1 MDVPVTEASRA
12 GSPTHTPLPAPRR
25 GGRQNLGISA
35 VMLALVCLLGYS
47 VSRNK
52 RFQWHT
58 VGQYVGAHTVLKGLG
73 LTLWLTFVVM
83 ALGMVGGAVV
93 ALLRRSRHPAIA
105 RAAWAFTWFFRS
117 VPMLVQ
123 ILFWF
128 NLAALYPTLSLG
140 VPAGPT
146 FVHASTN
153 SVITPFV
160 AVIIGFALHE
170 SAYMAEIIRTGLS
183 SVPNGQW
190 LAGRS
195 IGMTEGKLLR
205 RVVLPQVIRVIIP
218 TLGNEAIS
226 VMKETSLVSVIA
238 VTDLLYS
245 VQLIY
250 GSNFQTIPLL
260 IVATIWYLVVTIA
273 LGGLQHLL
281 ERHFGR
287 SLRSLPTRRTDGEL
301 RP

>member
-1 MDVPVTEASRA
+1 MAVPTTEAS
-12 GSPTHTPLPAPRR
+12 PAAAPAAATWRTPRR
-25 GGRQNLGISA
+25 GARENLAISA
-35 VMLALVCLLGYS
+35 LALALACLLAYS
-47 VSRNK
+47 VSRNR
-52 RFQWHT
+52 RFEWHT
-58 VGQYVGAHTVLKGLG
+58 VGHYLGAHTVLKGLG
-73 LTLWLTFVVM
+73 LTLWLTCVVM
-83 ALGMVGGAVV
+83 VLGIIGGAIV
-93 ALLRRSRHPAIA
+93 ALLRRSRYSAIA
-105 RAAWAFTWFFRS
+105 RLAWAFTWFFRS

-128 NLAALYPTLSLG
+128 NLAALYPTLSFG

-146 FVHASTN
+146 FVRASTN
-153 SVITPFV
+153 SVISPFV

-170 SAYMAEIIRTGLS
+170 SAYMSEIMRTGLE
-183 SVPNGQW
+183 SVPKAQW
-190 LAGRS
+190 QAGRS

-260 IVATIWYLVVTIA
+260 IVATIWYLIMTIA
-273 LGGLQHLL
+273 LGLLQYAL
-281 ERHFGR
+281 ERHYGR
-287 SLRSLPTRRTDGEL
+287 SLRFVSTPAQGEKVQ
-301 RP
+301 